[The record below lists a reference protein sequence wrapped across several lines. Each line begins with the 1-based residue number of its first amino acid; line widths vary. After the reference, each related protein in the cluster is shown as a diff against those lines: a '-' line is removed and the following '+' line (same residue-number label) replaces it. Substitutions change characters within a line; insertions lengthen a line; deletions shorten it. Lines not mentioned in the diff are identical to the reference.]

1 MKYKNYL
8 LIKSTIDNRFKEYE
22 NIFKPSSVDFWLKMA
37 RKDESFG
44 SSVSIIFEYDSN
56 LKQVIMTK
64 YESICFKDNSKITI
78 RLQKKIAKMLF
89 LKVI

>member
-8 LIKSTIDNRFKEYE
+8 LIRSTIDNKFKNCEKML
-22 NIFKPSSVDFWLKMA
+22 KPSSVDFWLKMA
-37 RKDESFG
+37 QRDESFG

-56 LKQVIMTK
+56 LKQAVMTK

-78 RLQKKIAKMLF
+78 RLQKK
-89 LKVI
+89 

>member
-8 LIKSTIDNRFKEYE
+8 LISSTIDNDFKKHEKML
-22 NIFKPSSVDFWLKMA
+22 KPSSVDFWLKMA
-37 RKDESFG
+37 QRDESFG

-56 LKQVIMTK
+56 LKQAVMTK

-78 RLQKKIAKMLF
+78 RLQKK
-89 LKVI
+89 

>member
-1 MKYKNYL
+1 MMKYKSYL
-8 LIKSTIDNRFKEYE
+8 LIRSTIDNDFKKYE
-22 NIFKPSSVDFWLKMA
+22 KMLKPSSVDFWLKMA

-64 YESICFKDNSKITI
+64 YEAICFSDNSKIVI
-78 RLQKKIAKMLF
+78 RLQKK
-89 LKVI
+89 